1 MFQSSYSAPFQARC
15 LLSHRSVKK
24 CLVAGAALVAAAGCV
39 VDEPLLDE
47 PAEYEQAIIGGTST
61 AAGEFPGVA
70 ALLIAPSEVCT
81 AALVHPDW
89 VVTAAHCVAGKSAS
103 QVQVVFDRTDIKNP
117 GGVVVQAAAITIN
130 SNYQAQVYGD
140 NDIAL
145 IKLATSLPSRK
156 RYAVHRGIPPL
167 LSNMTLVGYGATAA
181 PSAGIGV
188 LRKLATR
195 SVSCQSVGSSALDAN
210 VMCFDANDGNGT
222 CFGDS
227 GGPALMETSAGL
239 SVVGVTSFGANTSCT
254 GFHAATLTAGE
265 LSFLDLYLPKNSGG
279 TTEPSVEDGGCSA
292 AGEPPTLAYLLALAP
307 LWRRRKRKC

>member
-1 MFQSSYSAPFQARC
+1 M
-15 LLSHRSVKK
+15 LLALDDRVMK
-24 CLVAGAALVAAAGCV
+24 CLVAGAALAGIAGCV
-39 VDEPLLDE
+39 LAESDEL
-47 PAEYEQAIIGGTST
+47 AEQEQAIFGGTAA

-81 AALVHPDW
+81 AALVHPEW
-89 VVTAAHCVAGKSAS
+89 VLTAAHCVVGKSAS
-103 QVQVVFDRTDIKNP
+103 QVQVVFDRLDIKNA
-117 GGVVVQAAAITIN
+117 GGVVVPAAAITVN
-130 SNYQAQVYGD
+130 TNYQAQVYGD

-145 IKLATSLPSRK
+145 IKLASPMTSRK
-156 RYAVHRGIPPL
+156 RYAVHRGIPPV

-181 PSAGIGV
+181 PSTGTGV

-195 SVSCQSVGSSALDAN
+195 SVACQTVGSTALDAN

-227 GGPALMETSAGL
+227 GGPALMDTSAGL

-279 TTEPSVEDGGCSA
+279 TTEPPIEDGGCSTT
-292 AGEPPTLAYLLALAP
+292 GEPPSLAWLLVLAP
-307 LWRRRKRKC
+307 LWRRRNPTC

>member
-1 MFQSSYSAPFQARC
+1 MFQASYSRPFQARC
-15 LLSHRSVKK
+15 LLSHGSVMKS
-24 CLVAGAALVAAAGCV
+24 LVAGAALAAIAGCV
-39 VDEPLLDE
+39 VVEPLPEEL
-47 PAEYEQAIIGGTST
+47 AQAEQAIIGGTSA

-81 AALVHPDW
+81 AVLVHPEW
-89 VVTAAHCVAGKSAS
+89 VLTAAHCVAGKSAS
-103 QVQVVFDRTDIKNP
+103 QVQVAFDRLDIKNT
-117 GGVVVQAAAITIN
+117 GGVVVQATAITIN

-145 IKLATSLPSRK
+145 IKLASSMPSRK
-156 RYAVHRGIPPL
+156 RYAVHRGIPPV

-181 PSAGIGV
+181 PNTGTGV

-195 SVSCQSVGSSALDAN
+195 SVSCQSVGSNALDAN

-279 TTEPSVEDGGCSA
+279 TTEPPVEDGGCSA
-292 AGEPPTLAYLLALAP
+292 AGEPPTLVWLLALAP
-307 LWRRRKRKC
+307 LWRRRRRKC